1 MHYEDRVSKYRVNSN
16 HIYQNVIE
24 FKIAQYISPLTFEK
38 KKKHSQEI
46 ILETIIFSCFEIK
59 KIELNVFRNESSFPR
74 NN

>member
-38 KKKHSQEI
+38 KKKKQEI

-59 KIELNVFRNESSFPR
+59 KIELNVIR
-74 NN
+74 